1 MSTANGIEVKREDIP
16 AWEAA
21 VASFQRSLRGQLQLI
36 RIAADARSERQC
48 GDSGSGLAA
57 TGS

>member
-21 VASFQRSLRGQLQLI
+21 VASFQRNLRGRLQLI
-36 RIAADARSERQC
+36 RIAADTHTECQVS
-48 GDSGSGLAA
+48 DPNSGLAG
-57 TGS
+57 TGD